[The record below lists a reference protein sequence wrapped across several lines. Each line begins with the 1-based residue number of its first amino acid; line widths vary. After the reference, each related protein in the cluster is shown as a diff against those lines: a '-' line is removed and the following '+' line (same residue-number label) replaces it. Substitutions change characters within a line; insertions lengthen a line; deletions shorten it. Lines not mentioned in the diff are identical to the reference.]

1 VLKFFPAEAPAKPS
15 ANLKAMRV
23 RDLLTMATGQHSE
36 DFAGFSYTTEE
47 SVVQRFLALPVA
59 HKPGTFFAYNT
70 AATYMLSAIVQQ
82 VTGQTVLD
90 YLRPRLFE
98 PLGIEQPSWEASKQ
112 GVSKG
117 GFGLSIRTEDI
128 ARFGQLYLQR
138 GVWQGKQLVP
148 AAWVEQAT
156 ARWMSNGSNPESD
169 WEQGYGFQFWRCRH
183 GAIRGDGAHG
193 QFCVLLPAQGTVVAI
208 TAGTRNLQG
217 VLNVL
222 WPKLLPALQDQA
234 LPEDPAALA
243 RLRARLANLA
253 LPALPAA
260 PVPAL
265 AQSIADR
272 RFVFPTNPQ
281 GIESLSLAPA
291 ADGEAGTILT
301 VRIAGEEHRV
311 TMRPRDWLRGELT
324 AGPSAGAVALRGAW
338 VSADTFALDV
348 VRYRTPFTARHQL
361 KFAGDQ
367 VTLTTQPNV
376 GPTPA
381 PIVGRRE

>member
-1 VLKFFPAEAPAKPS
+1 
-15 ANLKAMRV
+15 
-23 RDLLTMATGQHSE
+23 
-36 DFAGFSYTTEE
+36 
-47 SVVQRFLALPVA
+47 
-59 HKPGTFFAYNT
+59 
-70 AATYMLSAIVQQ
+70 
-82 VTGQTVLD
+82 
-90 YLRPRLFE
+90 
-98 PLGIEQPSWEASKQ
+98 
-112 GVSKG
+112 
-117 GFGLSIRTEDI
+117 
-128 ARFGQLYLQR
+128 LYLQR